1 MNGKK
6 LLYVVSALIISIL
19 AIVIGNKLSSK
30 APSEDEKR
38 FFPELTEN
46 TISSILINDNDDSI
60 RLKRKGDIWV
70 VIPGKNEKE
79 SGNETIEPVT
89 SKLSSD
95 SQAVSDIAS
104 IKEYPAD
111 SASIRTVLEKIVN
124 MKKDEL
130 ISTNPEKQSIFE
142 VDSSSG
148 ILVEAW
154 DNSGKSYGQFRIGK
168 SGPNWSSNY
177 VRLIGSNSV
186 YMVSGSIKHSFFTDL
201 KRWRDKS
208 IVKFEKTGTKGISI
222 AKKGEAP
229 LILEK
234 SDTVWNMAAPHQN
247 LAKKE
252 KVEEI
257 VNTLSNLKA
266 SDFESDTI
274 SDTEAGLEDPQYLIV
289 VSLNS
294 GSRKIKIG
302 NKNDSNKYR
311 VKAEGNETVFLVNE
325 SLVKKF
331 DIDPE
336 ELKAEEVSDSTKTGN
351 SDS

>member
-19 AIVIGNKLSSK
+19 AIVIGNKLSNK

-38 FFPELTEN
+38 FFPDLTEN
-46 TISSILINDNDDSI
+46 TISSILIIDNNDSI
-60 RLKRKGDIWV
+60 RIKRKGDIWV
-70 VIPGKNEKE
+70 AMPGKNGKE
-79 SGNETIEPVT
+79 NGNETIQPASE
-89 SKLSSD
+89 LSSD
-95 SQAVSDIAS
+95 SPAVSDIS

-111 SASIRTVLEKIVN
+111 SASIRTVLEKIVS

-148 ILVEAW
+148 ILVETW

-186 YMVSGSIKHSFFTDL
+186 YMVNGSIKHSFFTDL

-229 LILEK
+229 VILEK

-294 GSRKIKIG
+294 GSRKIKVG

-336 ELKAEEVSDSTKTGN
+336 ELKAEEVSDSTKTEN
-351 SDS
+351 SDG